1 MLFGS
6 RNRHTGQ
13 GKNEGVWGMFWLG
26 WALAALG
33 FLLLFGQYLAGQAD
47 IFISIANPRPLD
59 EESMVVTLKGWGF
72 AAEAVQP
79 FVTPE
84 SDHGL
89 SDVRMF
95 ATRRQML
102 VAIASF
108 GFLRPVTVAWRAHA
122 GILPLGDA

>member
-1 MLFGS
+1 M
-6 RNRHTGQ
+6 
-13 GKNEGVWGMFWLG
+13 MWLG

-33 FLLLFGQYLAGQAD
+33 FVLLFGQYAAGQAD
-47 IFISIANPRPLD
+47 IFVSIANPRPLD

-72 AAEAVQP
+72 ASAAAQP
-79 FVTPE
+79 FVAPE

-89 SDVRMF
+89 CDVRVF

-102 VAIASF
+102 VAIATF
-108 GFLRPVTVAWRAHA
+108 GFLRPVTVWWRAHA

>member
-1 MLFGS
+1 M
-6 RNRHTGQ
+6 
-13 GKNEGVWGMFWLG
+13 MWLG

-33 FLLLFGQYLAGQAD
+33 FALLFGQYAAGQAD
-47 IFISIANPRPLD
+47 IFVSIANPRPLD

-72 AAEAVQP
+72 AAQAAQP

-89 SDVRMF
+89 CDVRIF

-102 VAIASF
+102 VAIATF

-122 GILPLGDA
+122 GVLPLGDA

>member
-1 MLFGS
+1 MLFGLRS
-6 RNRHTGQ
+6 RNTGQ
-13 GKNEGVWGMFWLG
+13 GENEGIWGMMWLG
-26 WALAALG
+26 WAFAALA
-33 FLLLFGQYLAGQAD
+33 FILLFGQYMAGQAD
-47 IFISIANPRPLD
+47 IFLSIANPRPLD

-72 AAEAVQP
+72 AAEAAQP

-89 SDVRMF
+89 CDVRVF

-102 VAIASF
+102 VAIATF

-122 GILPLGDA
+122 GILPLGVA

>member
-1 MLFGS
+1 M
-6 RNRHTGQ
+6 
-13 GKNEGVWGMFWLG
+13 MWLG
-26 WALAALG
+26 WALAALA

-47 IFISIANPRPLD
+47 IFVSIANPRPLD

-72 AAEAVQP
+72 AAEAAQP

-89 SDVRMF
+89 SDVRVF

-102 VAIASF
+102 IAIATV
-108 GFLRPVTVAWRAHA
+108 GFLRPVTVAWRANA

>member
-1 MLFGS
+1 M
-6 RNRHTGQ
+6 
-13 GKNEGVWGMFWLG
+13 WGMRWVG

-33 FLLLFGQYLAGQAD
+33 CALLVGQYAAGQSD
-47 IFISIANPRPLD
+47 IFVSMANPRPLD

-72 AAEAVQP
+72 AAQAAQP

-84 SDHGL
+84 SGHGL
-89 SDVRMF
+89 CDVRVF

-102 VAIASF
+102 ITIATF